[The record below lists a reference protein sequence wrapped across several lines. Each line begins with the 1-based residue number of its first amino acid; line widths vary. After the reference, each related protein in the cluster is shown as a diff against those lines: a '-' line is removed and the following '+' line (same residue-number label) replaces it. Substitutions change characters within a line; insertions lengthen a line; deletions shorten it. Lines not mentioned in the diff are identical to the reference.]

1 MGCRSLLLLV
11 TIVAMNSSATGDEI
25 PDFPADQVA
34 YFETDVAG
42 ILQSNCLK
50 CHSGATPKGGLD
62 LTRRGGILT
71 GGESGSAVDLTT
83 PAESLLIKAINYDG
97 SEMPPTGQL
106 SPKQIETL
114 SNWVRGG
121 LAWPK
126 DVKALHFEPPR
137 EPPKVNDETKKHWS
151 FQPIRKPPIPETAGN
166 WVKSEIDAFIFS
178 QLTNHGLT
186 PNRRAESRELVR
198 RASYDLTGLP
208 PSPEWVDAFASDPS
222 LAAWSKL
229 IDELLESPHYGEKWG
244 RHWLDLVRYAE
255 TNSYERD
262 GAKPYVWRYRDYVI
276 RSFNSDKP
284 YDQFVT
290 EQLAGDELPD
300 KTPDSIIAT
309 GFYRLGRWD
318 DEPADPELAYYD
330 DLDDIVT
337 TTGQTLLGLSIN
349 CARCHDHKIDPIP
362 QKDYYSLV
370 AFFRG
375 VRRYGERSEE
385 SVRKASITEIS
396 LPEETSLHTAAIE
409 RYERELSDVENNLK
423 KLEEKIQSDFSGV
436 ENDEFQFEANRVR
449 LIAKRENGL
458 LTDRE
463 VNRYRGLTQRRNDLR
478 EHRPSGMAQALCVTE
493 DVADMKPTFLLQR
506 GNPASP
512 GEEVH
517 PAFPSVLSPPEA
529 LIPPM
534 AKGVVSSG
542 RRTVLAK
549 WMTDP
554 ANPLTARVMA
564 NRIWQFHF
572 GRGLVRSSSD
582 FGFQGIRPT
591 HPELLDWLAAKFVEE
606 DWSVKSMHRLIMN
619 SAAYQMSS
627 RGRDEALEKDATN
640 DHFWRFDM
648 RRLSAEEVRDSILRA
663 NGTLNADRMFGP
675 SVYTD
680 IPDEVKAGQS
690 QPGSGWG
697 KSSPEEEAR
706 RSIYIHV
713 KRSLLDPILESFDMA
728 DTDQT
733 CPVRFN
739 TTQPTQALGLLNSE
753 FILKQATV
761 FSDMIAKAHPESRE
775 AQVEMALRQVTQRTP
790 SDQEITRGLQLIE
803 TLQKENSLTA
813 EKARSYFCLVAL
825 NLNEFIYVD

>member
-1 MGCRSLLLLV
+1 MRFCSLLLPV
-11 TIVAMNSSATGDEI
+11 TIVAMHLPAIGDEI
-25 PDFPADQVA
+25 PDFSAEQVA
-34 YFETDVAG
+34 TFESEVAG
-42 ILQSNCLK
+42 ILQTNCLK
-50 CHSGATPKGGLD
+50 CHSGATPKGALD
-62 LTRRGGILT
+62 LTRRAGILT

-83 PAESLLIKAINYDG
+83 PAESLLVKAINYNG

-114 SNWVRGG
+114 TTWVAGG

-126 DVKALHFEPPR
+126 DVESLHFEPPR

-151 FQPIRKPPIPETAGN
+151 FQPIRKPQIPETTGDWA
-166 WVKSEIDAFIFS
+166 KSEIDSFILS
-178 QLTNHGLT
+178 QLTTHGLT
-186 PNRRAESRELVR
+186 PNPRADARALVR
-198 RASYDLTGLP
+198 RAYYDLTGLP
-208 PSPEWVDAFASDPS
+208 PAPEAVETFAADPSPE
-222 LAAWSKL
+222 AWSKV
-229 IDELLESPHYGEKWG
+229 IDELLASPHYGEKWG

-385 SVRKASITEIS
+385 SVRDSSIAEIS
-396 LPEETSLHTAAIE
+396 LPEEASLHAAAIKQ
-409 RYERELSDVENNLK
+409 YERELSEVESNLK
-423 KLEEKIQSDFSGV
+423 KLEEKIKSDFSGV
-436 ENDEFQFEANRVR
+436 ENDEFHFETNRVR
-449 LIAKRENGL
+449 LIEKRENGL

-463 VNRYRGLTQRRNDLR
+463 VNRYRGLTDRRNNLR
-478 EHRPSGMAQALCVTE
+478 ENRPSGMAQALCVTE
-493 DVADMKPTFLLQR
+493 DVAGMKPTFLLQR

-529 LIPPM
+529 VIPPL
-534 AKGVVSSG
+534 AEGAVSSG
-542 RRTVLAK
+542 RRTALAE
-549 WMTDP
+549 WMTDA

-591 HPELLDWLAAKFVEE
+591 HPELLDWLAAKFVE
-606 DWSVKSMHRLIMN
+606 DGWSIKSMHRLIMN
-619 SAAYQMSS
+619 SAAWQMSS
-627 RGRDEALEKDATN
+627 RGREEALAKDATN
-640 DHFWRFDM
+640 DHLWRFDM

-697 KSSPEEEAR
+697 SSSPEDKAR

-739 TTQPTQALGLLNSE
+739 TTQPTQALGLLNSD
-753 FILKQATV
+753 FILEQALI
-761 FSDMIAKAHPESRE
+761 FSDMTAKAHPESLPDQIRL
-775 AQVEMALRQVTQRTP
+775 ALRQVTQRTP
-790 SDQEITRGLQLIE
+790 SEIEVTRGLKLIE
-803 TLQKENSLTA
+803 TLQKEHSLTS
-813 EKARSYFCLVAL
+813 EQARSYFCLVAL